1 MNFEKHINH
10 IMLQTAE
17 KNKSSD
23 VFFRFFDDNNDDYVE
38 DFFRKIIG
46 KGPLDQ
52 KMLNQKVLKQKIL
65 T

>member
-23 VFFRFFDDNNDDYVE
+23 FFYRFFDDNNDDYVE

>member
-1 MNFEKHINH
+1 
-10 IMLQTAE
+10 MLQTAE